1 MVQIMIQPLGN
12 IHKVNTPKSICR
24 ISMLHVTKKKK
35 KKKKR
40 KQNLDASDEKSK
52 GNDH

>member
-1 MVQIMIQPLGN
+1 MQNQY
-12 IHKVNTPKSICR
+12 
-24 ISMLHVTKKKK
+24 VTRYQKKKK

>member
-1 MVQIMIQPLGN
+1 MQNQY
-12 IHKVNTPKSICR
+12 
-24 ISMLHVTKKKK
+24 VTRYQKK

-52 GNDH
+52 GNDQ

>member
-1 MVQIMIQPLGN
+1 
-12 IHKVNTPKSICR
+12 
-24 ISMLHVTKKKK
+24 MLHVTKKKK

>member
-1 MVQIMIQPLGN
+1 MQNQY
-12 IHKVNTPKSICR
+12 
-24 ISMLHVTKKKK
+24 VTRYQKKK